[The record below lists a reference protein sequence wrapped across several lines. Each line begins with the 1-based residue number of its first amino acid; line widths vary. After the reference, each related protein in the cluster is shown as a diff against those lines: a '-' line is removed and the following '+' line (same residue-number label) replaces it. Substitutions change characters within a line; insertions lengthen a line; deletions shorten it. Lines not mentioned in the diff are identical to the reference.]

1 MPAFTFS
8 SDILTS
14 TAIYSQLFARQDEED
29 GPDPSS
35 KWGVDREDPGGDD
48 PDSED
53 YMPIPA
59 AQQAP
64 GNSSARA
71 PLREWSDDDDDECRI
86 LDVLDPT
93 PLSFTLP
100 ASSTPANLED
110 EALDVAPI
118 AGVRGKR
125 AAAENKTTT
134 LRKKRRKVGRK
145 PAPQVEG

>member
-1 MPAFTFS
+1 M
-8 SDILTS
+8 
-14 TAIYSQLFARQDEED
+14 TAIYSQLFAWQDAED

-35 KWGVDREDPGGDD
+35 KWGVDREDLGGED
-48 PDSED
+48 PDNED
-53 YMPIPA
+53 YMPIPV
-59 AQQAP
+59 AQPAP

-71 PLREWSDDDDDECRI
+71 PLREWSDDDDDDDCRI
-86 LDVLDPT
+86 IDVLDPT

-100 ASSTPANLED
+100 PPPAPANLDD

-145 PAPQVEG
+145 PAPQTEG

>member
-1 MPAFTFS
+1 M
-8 SDILTS
+8 TS
-14 TAIYSQLFARQDEED
+14 IVTNLQLFARQDEED
-29 GPDPSS
+29 GPDPPS

-64 GNSSARA
+64 GKSSTRA
-71 PLREWSDDDDDECRI
+71 PLREWSDDDDDDECRI
-86 LDVLDPT
+86 LDILDPT

-118 AGVRGKR
+118 AGGGRGKC
-125 AAAENKTTT
+125 AAPESLKKTAI
-134 LRKKRRKVGRK
+134 RKRRKVGRK
-145 PAPQVEG
+145 PAPEVEG